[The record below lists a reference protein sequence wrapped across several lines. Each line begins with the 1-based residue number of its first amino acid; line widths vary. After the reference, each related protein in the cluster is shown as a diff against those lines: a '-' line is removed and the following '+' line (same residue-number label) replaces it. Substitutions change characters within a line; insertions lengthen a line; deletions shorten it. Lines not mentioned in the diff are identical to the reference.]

1 MKFTINREALLIPLQ
16 RIVAVIEKR
25 QTMPVLSNVLLV
37 VNDHQFTITGTDLE
51 VQLVSRIALEDSDAG
66 TITVPARKLL
76 EICKLLPKGS
86 EIKFYLHDYKLKVT
100 SGKSRFSLSTISA
113 DCYPAFSEAAYE
125 HQFTISAG
133 KLKTMLD
140 KTAFSMANQDVR
152 YYLNGLLLDIA
163 DSKIKLVASDGHR
176 LAIYEDF
183 LEHPVDFVASIIL
196 PRKAVIELARLL
208 DDDDSE
214 FMIEFSSNAIRASI
228 KDSVFSA
235 KLIDAKYPDFGKV
248 LKQDFLNPISINKQL
263 LKDTITRVATLSNEK
278 YKGVTFD
285 IAPESLRISTH
296 NPEHDEAEDE
306 LPIEY
311 IGELLSIAF
320 NAQYLLDAISN
331 LDSGLAVITIASN
344 YSSCLISEQ
353 ETCEYQFIVM
363 PMRF

>member
-1 MKFTINREALLIPLQ
+1 MPLQ

-37 VNDHQFTITGTDLE
+37 VNDHLLTITGTDLE
-51 VQLVSRIALEDSDAG
+51 VQLVSRIALDDPDSG

-76 EICKLLPKGS
+76 DICKLLPKGS
-86 EIKFYLHDYKLKVT
+86 EIKFDLQDDKLKVT
-100 SGKSRFSLSTISA
+100 SGKSRFYLSTISA
-113 DCYPAFSEAAYE
+113 DCYPEFSDVAYD

-133 KLKTMLD
+133 NLKTMLD

-152 YYLNGLLLDIA
+152 FYLNGLILDIA
-163 DSKIKLVASDGHR
+163 DNKIKLVASDGHR

-183 LEHPVDFVASIIL
+183 LEHTVDFYARIIL

-208 DDDDSE
+208 DDDE
-214 FMIEFSSNAIRASI
+214 PEVMIEFSSNALRASI
-228 KDSVFSA
+228 KESVFSA

-248 LKQDFLNPISINKQL
+248 LKQDFLNPISIDKQL
-263 LKDTITRVATLSNEK
+263 FKDAITRVATLSNK
-278 YKGVTFD
+278 KFKGITLD
-285 IAPESLRISTH
+285 ITSERLRISTH
-296 NPEHDEAEDE
+296 NPDHDEAEDE

-311 IGELLSIAF
+311 IGEQLSIAF

-331 LDSGLAVITIASN
+331 LDSEIAVLTIASN

-353 ETCEYQFIVM
+353 TACEYQFIVM
-363 PMRF
+363 HVRL